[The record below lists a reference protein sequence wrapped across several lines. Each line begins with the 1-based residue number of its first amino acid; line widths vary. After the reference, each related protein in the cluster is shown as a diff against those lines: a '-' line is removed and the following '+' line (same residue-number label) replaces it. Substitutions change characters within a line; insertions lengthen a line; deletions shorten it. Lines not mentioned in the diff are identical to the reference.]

1 MNKRLRAKDVEAEFG
16 IKRFQVYRLCELKKI
31 PHVKIGKM
39 IIFDKNEL
47 DAWFQEHKIDVRKK

>member
-1 MNKRLRAKDVEAEFG
+1 LRAKDVEAEFG